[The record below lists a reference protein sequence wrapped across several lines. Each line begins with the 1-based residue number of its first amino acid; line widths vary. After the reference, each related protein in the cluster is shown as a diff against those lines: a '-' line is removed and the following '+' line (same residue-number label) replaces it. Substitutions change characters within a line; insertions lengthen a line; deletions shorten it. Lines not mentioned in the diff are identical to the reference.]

1 VFEISASVIGTVADL
16 EYTYTRSSKTLIIS
30 KTSGTFT
37 AEDVAK
43 VVEAIKLKN
52 TDTDSQLG
60 IRIATITYIDTV
72 GNESASAT
80 ASLQEAQRGFIIN
93 GESANDYSGWSVSN
107 AGDVNGDGL
116 DDLIVNAWGADP
128 DNKLSAG
135 NGIGVVLF
143 AEDDIRFTCR

>member
-1 VFEISASVIGTVADL
+1 L
-16 EYTYTRSSKTLIIS
+16 
-30 KTSGTFT
+30 SGTFA

-80 ASLQEAQRGFIIN
+80 ASLQE
-93 GESANDYSGWSVSN
+93 
-107 AGDVNGDGL
+107 GL
-116 DDLIVNAWGADP
+116 CWL
-128 DNKLSAG
+128 
-135 NGIGVVLF
+135 
-143 AEDDIRFTCR
+143 R